1 MEGWIAVTVGRFVHF
16 EVRLWVRL
24 DDAKYALVNESRRLR
39 SGEVHYLDHP
49 VLGMIVRA
57 GPVDIPSVLREQA
70 ERLDAFER

>member
-1 MEGWIAVTVGRFVHF
+1 MVSGA
-16 EVRLWVRL
+16 
-24 DDAKYALVNESRRLR
+24 ARLR

-49 VLGMIVRA
+49 ALGMIVRA